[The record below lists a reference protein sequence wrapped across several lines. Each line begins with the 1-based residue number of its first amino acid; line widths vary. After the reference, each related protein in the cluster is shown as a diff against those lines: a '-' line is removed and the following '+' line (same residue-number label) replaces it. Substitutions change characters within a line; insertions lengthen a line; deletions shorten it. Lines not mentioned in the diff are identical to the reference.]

1 MRDLLI
7 KNKVKVVIIRE
18 TKGMII
24 DPYLN
29 GRRKMVKGKTN
40 QFRKIGI
47 YAVICIS
54 AVLSGILLIP
64 VALIVLFIIFIW
76 KITDKIIRSLERK
89 E

>member
-1 MRDLLI
+1 
-7 KNKVKVVIIRE
+7 
-18 TKGMII
+18 
-24 DPYLN
+24 
-29 GRRKMVKGKTN
+29 MVKEELIIQNDNNNCLIAHKNFYSEGIEDRGKTN
-40 QFRKIGI
+40 KFRKICI

-64 VALIVLFIIFIW
+64 AALIVLFIIFIW